1 MRWKTGWLD
10 VYSIS
15 AEPELFRAYGG
26 ESKSLGAEGSGGNR
40 AMSPDKIFRFEVPQV
55 PGVAGVKEGCMDRK
69 SHKLLQLESVL
80 WLLWI
85 ALCRDFTVIESSHC

>member
-15 AEPELFRAYGG
+15 AELELFRAYGG

-40 AMSPDKIFRFEVPQV
+40 ALSPDKIFRF
-55 PGVAGVKEGCMDRK
+55 
-69 SHKLLQLESVL
+69 
-80 WLLWI
+80 
-85 ALCRDFTVIESSHC
+85 